1 MGTGKCMDML
11 NLYKCLPKGDHEL
24 INKEADHNYLTE
36 PRAMKFVLAAPC
48 SFPDSNLGSGDIMFV
63 VRTMNIVSR
72 PTYAEVGNH
81 NLATTPLHRPSDQG
95 SVIYIVIVQHMSC
108 HCPKIQMD
116 LYQLVLTCLPVD
128 IDCIAHITRAEIC
141 DVWMMAFTY
150 IRFTS
155 TALDS
160 IPLGLQLLY
169 KDKRNRFVTQY
180 IATPPETFSSSIC
193 EGKWFGQCYCF
204 QEGIPCC

>member
-11 NLYKCLPKGDHEL
+11 NLCKCLPKGDHEL

-72 PTYAEVGNH
+72 PMCAEVGSH

-95 SVIYIVIVQHMSC
+95 SVIYIVIVQRTSC
-108 HCPKIQMD
+108 HCPKIQTD
-116 LYQLVLTCLPVD
+116 LYQLVLMCLPVD

-141 DVWMMAFTY
+141 DGWMMAFTY
-150 IRFTS
+150 N
-155 TALDS
+155 
-160 IPLGLQLLY
+160 G
-169 KDKRNRFVTQY
+169 N
-180 IATPPETFSSSIC
+180 
-193 EGKWFGQCYCF
+193 
-204 QEGIPCC
+204 